1 MSDHVADDISI
12 ESDDDD
18 ESTSASDYATSSSA
32 DDGGV
37 GSGEP
42 APGTSGS
49 SGGPYST
56 LTRSLGASPRGD
68 GIGGSGGGMPLAG
81 ISFNQQQLSSDSE
94 GLSSRDSPAKRPRD
108 GGMQQQQQQQQH
120 NTHHDSSDD
129 GEIEFG

>member
-12 ESDDDD
+12 ESDDDED

-32 DDGGV
+32 GDVGADS

-49 SGGPYST
+49 SGGPYSA

-68 GIGGSGGGMPLAG
+68 GFGGSGGGMPLAG

-108 GGMQQQQQQQQH
+108 GGMQQQQQH
-120 NTHHDSSDD
+120 NAHHDSSDE